1 MKKVFERD
9 YSKDPYDEPGG
20 NLHADT
26 TEEDWVTS
34 FFEYRTDLKVKNASV
49 VQPCVVREGA
59 EANFAAL
66 FRICNKIAGH
76 SKAFVRGV
84 VDYEKCDAHIEMVL
98 PFLEFSTAEDMKDLR
113 DMSDKAV
120 TVLFQSAPG
129 DKVKVWL
136 SINYFHR
143 IILEDEDTDL
153 SDEIT
158 RNDISHFSLMF
169 ALANLPAAVENTY
182 LELAAIL
189 NHIVEETGIS
199 RTEVVPAMIGEMK
212 AHGIGLTDLS
222 GARMI
227 ADNIISA
234 YKKT

>member
-9 YSKDPYDEPGG
+9 YSKDPYDELGG
-20 NLHADT
+20 DLHAGF

-34 FFEYRTDLKVKNASV
+34 FFEYQTDLKAKNVLV

-59 EANFAAL
+59 EAKFAAL

-76 SKAFVRGV
+76 SKAIIRGV
-84 VDYEKCDAHIEMVL
+84 IDYEKCDAHIEMIL

-113 DMSDKAV
+113 EMSDKAV

-129 DKVKVWL
+129 DKMKVRL
-136 SINYFHR
+136 SIIYFRR
-143 IILEDEDTDL
+143 IILEDEDNDL

-158 RNDISHFSLMF
+158 RNDISHFSLML
-169 ALANLPAAVENTY
+169 ALANLPDAVQNTF

-189 NHIVEETGIS
+189 NRIVEETGIS

-222 GARMI
+222 GAGMI
-227 ADNIISA
+227 ADNIIRA

>member
-1 MKKVFERD
+1 
-9 YSKDPYDEPGG
+9 
-20 NLHADT
+20 
-26 TEEDWVTS
+26 
-34 FFEYRTDLKVKNASV
+34 
-49 VQPCVVREGA
+49 
-59 EANFAAL
+59 
-66 FRICNKIAGH
+66 
-76 SKAFVRGV
+76 
-84 VDYEKCDAHIEMVL
+84 
-98 PFLEFSTAEDMKDLR
+98 
-113 DMSDKAV
+113 
-120 TVLFQSAPG
+120 
-129 DKVKVWL
+129 
-136 SINYFHR
+136 
-143 IILEDEDTDL
+143 
-153 SDEIT
+153 
-158 RNDISHFSLMF
+158 MF

>member
-9 YSKDPYDEPGG
+9 YSKDPYDELGRDFHVG
-20 NLHADT
+20 IK
-26 TEEDWVTS
+26 EEDWVTS
-34 FFEYRTDLKVKNASV
+34 YFEYRTDLKVKNTPV

-59 EANFAAL
+59 ATNFAAL
-66 FRICNKIAGH
+66 FKICNKIARH
-76 SKAFVRGV
+76 SKSFIRGV
-84 VDYEKCDAHIEMVL
+84 IDYEKCDAHIEMVL
-98 PFLEFSTAEDMKDLR
+98 PFWEFSTAEDMKDLR

-129 DKVKVWL
+129 DKIKVWL
-136 SINYFHR
+136 SINYFRR

-153 SDEIT
+153 SDETT

-169 ALANLPAAVENTY
+169 ALANLPAAVQNTY

-189 NHIVEETGIS
+189 NRIVEETGIS